1 MGITERREREKK
13 QRRNDIINAAEH
25 LFFKSGINNVTM
37 EDVAKDAEYSK
48 GTLYLYFKNK
58 EDLHWAIS
66 QRAIELM
73 RKYMEKAIDE
83 KASGLTN
90 LFNIGQAY
98 IEFSRKEKN
107 YFNVLMYFEGKDLSK
122 LNIDKSQFTT
132 DFHASPVDILLKIVK
147 AGIND
152 GSIISDLSVESLSI
166 ALWAQ
171 LMGILLIVNKKKEIF
186 EIFDTSKEDILKN
199 HFSIILNGIKSKD

>member
-37 EDVAKDAEYSK
+37 EDVAKEAEYSK

-66 QRAIELM
+66 QRATELM
-73 RKYMEKAIDE
+73 RKYIEKTIDE
-83 KASGLTN
+83 KANGLTN

-98 IEFSRKEKN
+98 VEFSRKEKD
-107 YFNVLMYFEGKDLSK
+107 YFNVLMYFEGKDLNK
-122 LNIDKSQFTT
+122 LDIDKSQLTK
-132 DFHASPVDILLKIVK
+132 DFYTSPVDILLKIVK
-147 AGIND
+147 VGIND
-152 GSIISDLSVESLSI
+152 GSIISDLSVESLSV

-186 EIFDTSKEDILKN
+186 EIFDTSKEEILKN
-199 HFSIILNGIKSKD
+199 HFLITLNGIKSKD

>member
-1 MGITERREREKK
+1 MGITERKEREKK
-13 QRRNDIINAAEH
+13 QRRNDIIDAAEN

-37 EDVAKDAEYSK
+37 EDVAKNAEYSK

-98 IEFSRKEKN
+98 VDFSRKEKN

-122 LNIDKSQFTT
+122 LNIDKSKFTT
-132 DFHASPVDILLKIVK
+132 DFYASPVDILLKIVK
-147 AGIND
+147 AGITD